1 MNLRAELAEPK
12 KLALWI
18 LAAACFLP
26 WISPPIALFAG
37 LAFAFTVGNSDAKR
51 SAKVQKYLLQ
61 ASVVGLG
68 FGIHITAVVKAGSTG
83 LGATA
88 ASLVLTMAAGLALG
102 HALHVEKTTSR
113 LLSTGTAI
121 CGGSAIAAM
130 GPVLGAAPRE
140 MSIALGSVFIL
151 NALAL
156 FIFPEVGHL
165 AGLSETQFGYWA
177 AIAIHDTSSVVGA
190 AARYGQ
196 GALDIAVP
204 VKLARA
210 LWILPMVAVAAITVR
225 SKNKSAAFPWFVLA
239 FLGASVVAT
248 LLPAGAPVWKVLV
261 AIAKGGLAATLFLIG
276 AGLSRET
283 LRTVGWRPMMQ
294 AVVLWLAVS
303 TASLWIVKTFVGPT
317 S

>member
-1 MNLRAELAEPK
+1 MSLRAELSEPK
-12 KLALWI
+12 KVALWI
-18 LAAACFLP
+18 FAAACFLP
-26 WISPPIALFAG
+26 WITPPIALFAG
-37 LAFAFTVGNSDAKR
+37 LAFALVVGNTDAKR
-51 SAKVQKYLLQ
+51 AAKVQKYLLQ
-61 ASVVGLG
+61 TSVVGLG

-88 ASLVLTMAAGLALG
+88 ASLVLTMAVGLALG
-102 HALHVEKTTSR
+102 KVLKVEDTTSR
-113 LLSTGTAI
+113 LVSTGTSI

-130 GPVLGAAPRE
+130 GPVLSAAPRE

-156 FIFPEVGHL
+156 FVFPELGHL
-165 AGLSETQFGYWA
+165 AGLSEHQFGYWA

-196 GALDIAVP
+196 AALDIAVP

-210 LWILPMVAVAAITVR
+210 LWILPMVAVAAVAVR
-225 SKNKSAAFPWFVLA
+225 SKGKGAAFPWFVLL
-239 FLGASVVAT
+239 FLLASVIAT
-248 LLPAGAPVWKVLV
+248 LVPAGAPLWKLLV

-283 LRTVGWRPMMQ
+283 LRSVGWRPMAQ
-294 AVVLWLAVS
+294 AVVLWVLVS
-303 TASLWIVKTFVGPT
+303 ATSLWVIKTFVGA
-317 S
+317 